1 MADDHSPICGPS
13 RTLWRVSRGDLPK
26 PKRYYFTDKY
36 YMCTLEVRGV
46 GRTMASK
53 VTSIRLPEQT
63 LNELYFLGV
72 LDGGS
77 TQAKTITEW
86 IHRIA
91 EAVKAQALADNPG
104 MQDDPE
110 FLMNGGTLISV
121 EEQRAAQKVKESL
134 K

>member
-1 MADDHSPICGPS
+1 
-13 RTLWRVSRGDLPK
+13 
-26 PKRYYFTDKY
+26 
-36 YMCTLEVRGV
+36 
-46 GRTMASK
+46 MASK

-63 LNELYFLGV
+63 IDELYFLGV

-77 TQAKTITEW
+77 SQAKTITDW

-104 MQDDPE
+104 MQDDSE
-110 FLMNGGTLISV
+110 FLMNGGTIISV

>member
-1 MADDHSPICGPS
+1 MA
-13 RTLWRVSRGDLPK
+13 
-26 PKRYYFTDKY
+26 
-36 YMCTLEVRGV
+36 
-46 GRTMASK
+46 AK
-53 VTSIRLPEQT
+53 VTSIRLSEQT

-91 EAVKAQALADNPG
+91 EAVKAQARADNPG
-104 MQDDPE
+104 LTDDKD
-110 FLMNGGTLISV
+110 FLLNGGTMISL
-121 EEQRAAQKVKESL
+121 EEQKAVKKIREAL